1 MTNIEEKTQTDI
13 PAISVQKVSKTFG
26 DVRAVQ
32 GMDLDIRMGEYVALL
47 GPNGAGKTTLME
59 MIEGI
64 QRPDDGE
71 ILIKGRS
78 WKRHEKELNR
88 ILGISLQ
95 DTRFIENLKVDE
107 TLDLFASF
115 YGLHSDATEDSLRLT
130 NLVDKQD
137 ALVKNLSGGQH
148 QRLSL
153 GIALINSPEIL
164 LLDEPTTGL
173 DPSARRDIWD
183 LLFKIRQ
190 ERKMTMI
197 LTTHYMEEAD
207 YLCERI
213 VIMDQGKVLAQGTVA
228 ELMSRNNSTEIVEF
242 SLDED
247 VALSVDTAGCL
258 SLNRQGLTWQVTVS
272 DIVRFLPLFLEEM
285 KRKNLTIKT
294 LECRKM
300 TLDDLFISM
309 TGRRLNV

>member
-1 MTNIEEKTQTDI
+1 MTDAS
-13 PAISVQKVSKTFG
+13 AISVRHIRKAFADVQAVHGVS
-26 DVRAVQ
+26 
-32 GMDLDIRMGEYVALL
+32 LDILPGEYVALL

-64 QRPDDGE
+64 QHPDEGE
-71 ILIKGRS
+71 ILINGKTWGR
-78 WKRHEKELNR
+78 HGKELSR

-95 DTRFIENLKVDE
+95 ETRFIENLKVGE

-115 YGLHSDATEDSLRLT
+115 YGLDQERTNETLRLVH
-130 NLVDKQD
+130 LEEKRD

-153 GIALINSPEIL
+153 GIALINNPPIL

-173 DPSARRDIWD
+173 DPSARREVWDI
-183 LLFKIRQ
+183 LFRLRT
-190 ERKMTMI
+190 ERSMTMI

-213 VIMDQGKVLAQGTVA
+213 VILDRGKILAQGTVD
-228 ELMSRNNSTEIVEF
+228 ELLSRNKSTEIIEF
-242 SLDED
+242 SLEPDATFKLPTSGHRAI
-247 VALSVDTAGCL
+247 VRNGK
-258 SLNRQGLTWQVTVS
+258 TWQITVD
-272 DIVRFLPLFLEEM
+272 DIVNYLPVFLDEM
-285 KRKNLTIKT
+285 KQKGLAIKT